1 LRDHLSVKNNHLFID
16 DFNTVE
22 LAEKYNTPLFVTSA
36 TRIKKN
42 FDDFKR
48 AFPDAEI
55 YYAAKANWNV
65 AILKILAERD
75 AGADVFSDGELYVA
89 LKAGI
94 PRDKIL
100 FNGNSK
106 SERELRMAVEEGV
119 KVSVDSLD
127 ELRAL
132 SKIASEMGK
141 EIKIAFRVNP
151 DISSKTHPKI
161 ATGLKQSKFG
171 IPYEEILKA
180 YEMALK
186 LPGVIPAGIHCHIG
200 SQILELSPFEE
211 MMERMMKIARDVI
224 KLGVELE
231 FVDVGGGLGIPYSSV
246 IFHRRF
252 EDRMCGLGS
261 VEVEIDAPTP
271 YDLAKTILPI
281 FDEKRA
287 EMGADFKLIL
297 EPGRYIVGD
306 STVLLSRVNAVKKA
320 YKNFVAIDAGFN
332 LLIRP
337 VLYDAYHEILV
348 ANKAGM
354 PPEETYDIVG
364 PICESGDIMG
374 RNRRLPR
381 VERGDLIA
389 ILDAGAY
396 GFSMSS
402 QYNGRVR
409 AAEILVEGNKC
420 AVIRERETYED
431 LLRRMKIPEEFL

>member
-1 LRDHLSVKNNHLFID
+1 MREHLCIKNNHLFID
-16 DFNTVE
+16 ELDTVE
-22 LAEKYNTPLFVTSA
+22 LADKYGTPLFVTSA
-36 TRIKKN
+36 TRVKKN
-42 FDDFKR
+42 FDDFRK

-55 YYAAKANWNV
+55 YYAAKANWNM
-65 AILKILAERD
+65 AILKILAKKG

-94 PRDKIL
+94 PREKIL

-106 SERELRMAVEEGV
+106 SEEELRMAVEEGV
-119 KVSVDSLD
+119 KVSVDSID

-132 SKIASEMGK
+132 SEIASEMGR
-141 EIKIAFRVNP
+141 EVEIAFRVNP
-151 DISSKTHPKI
+151 DISAKTHPKI

-171 IPYEEILKA
+171 IPHEEIKKA
-180 YEMALK
+180 YELALK
-186 LPGVIPAGIHCHIG
+186 LPGVVPKGIHCHIG
-200 SQILELSPFEE
+200 SQILEISPFKETME
-211 MMERMMKIARDVI
+211 KMMEIAKEVI
-224 KLGVELE
+224 KLGVELD
-231 FVDVGGGLGIPYSSV
+231 FIDIGGGLGIPYTTV
-246 IFHRRF
+246 TFHERF
-252 EDRMCGLGS
+252 TERICGLGS
-261 VEVEIDAPTP
+261 VEIETDIPTP
-271 YDLAKTILPI
+271 YDLAKAILPI
-281 FDEKRA
+281 FEEKRA
-287 EMGADFKLIL
+287 EMKEDFKLIL

-306 STVLLSRVNAVKKA
+306 STILLSRVNAVKRA

-348 ANKAGM
+348 ANKARM
-354 PPEETYDIVG
+354 PPEETYDVVG

-402 QYNGRVR
+402 QYNGRRR
-409 AAEILVEGNKC
+409 AAEILVEGSR
-420 AVIRERETYED
+420 AEVIRERESYDDLIRNMRIPED
-431 LLRRMKIPEEFL
+431 L

>member
-1 LRDHLSVKNNHLFID
+1 MRDHLSIRNNHLFID
-16 DFNTVE
+16 ELDTVE
-22 LAEKYNTPLFVTSA
+22 LAEKYDTPLFVTSA
-36 TRIKKN
+36 TRVKKN
-42 FDDFKR
+42 FDDFRK

-55 YYAAKANWNV
+55 YYAAKANWNM
-65 AILKILAERD
+65 AILKILAKRG

-89 LKAGI
+89 IKAGI
-94 PRDKIL
+94 PREKIL

-106 SERELRMAVEEGV
+106 SDRELRMAVEEGV
-119 KVSVDSLD
+119 KVSVDSVD

-132 SKIASEMGK
+132 SNIASEMGK
-141 EIKIAFRVNP
+141 EVEIAFRINP
-151 DISSKTHPKI
+151 NISAKTHPKI

-171 IPYEEILKA
+171 IPYEEITKA
-180 YEMALK
+180 YELALK
-186 LPGVIPAGIHCHIG
+186 LPGVVPKGIHCHIG

-211 MMERMMKIARDVI
+211 MMERMMEIAKDVI
-224 KLGVELE
+224 ELGVDLE
-231 FVDVGGGLGIPYSSV
+231 FVDVGGGLGIPYTTV
-246 IFHRRF
+246 RFYERFH
-252 EDRMCGLGS
+252 ERMCGLGS
-261 VEVEIDAPTP
+261 VELEMDAPTP

-287 EMGADFKLIL
+287 EMNADFKLIL

-306 STVLLSRVNAVKKA
+306 STILLSRVNAVKRA
-320 YKNFVAIDAGFN
+320 YRNFIAIDAGFN

-348 ANKAGM
+348 ANKAGVC
-354 PPEETYDIVG
+354 PEETYDIVG

-402 QYNGRVR
+402 QYNGRPR
-409 AAEILVEGNKC
+409 AAEILVEGDRC
-420 AVIRERETYED
+420 AVMRERETYED
-431 LLRRMKIPEEFL
+431 LIRHMRIPEDL